1 MQDTMPQNY
10 NIANAVSTRYLAHLY
25 DFTFSTYFFIL
36 AHSVDIRKKKK
47 PFPPTTCNDFPTQ
60 QDRGLSME
68 QPLTK
73 MNLRNGNFLQSHYE
87 HLLLGNYLGTYSD
100 TGDDKQSK
108 FCIVRLV

>member
-1 MQDTMPQNY
+1 MTSLFQH
-10 NIANAVSTRYLAHLY
+10 I
-25 DFTFSTYFFIL
+25 FSIL

-87 HLLLGNYLGTYSD
+87 HLLLGNYLLEQEMISN
-100 TGDDKQSK
+100 QNSVQN
-108 FCIVRLV
+108 F